1 MKKYLRWSLDLL
13 NKLFLGGRAK
23 QPSQFVG
30 AECCFHCVASL
41 EHVQWRQMQICTHL
55 LVCAIWCTEHR
66 WEESQKSQP
75 WMMDWLRLHKAREQI
90 NKAQT
95 NKVNVEEYIYYFFMK
110 YRALSEKRVLRTPRS
125 RFQLRYLW
133 IIFLKPRETHQS
145 SSTCRL
151 NSLAG
156 RKVKSKVL
164 ALVLFSS
171 PISVNWTPNE

>member
-1 MKKYLRWSLDLL
+1 
-13 NKLFLGGRAK
+13 
-23 QPSQFVG
+23 
-30 AECCFHCVASL
+30 
-41 EHVQWRQMQICTHL
+41 MQICTHL

-156 RKVKSKVL
+156 RKVRVQGPGLGSVFLAHLSKL
-164 ALVLFSS
+164 NSKWIANAWRESFRTSLQWSDGNKPMS
-171 PISVNWTPNE
+171 